1 MITMSLSCL
10 FVGFAGSMLS
20 DAVSTIRSDTTAID
34 KLKGISFEE
43 RKDEGLRCVLV
54 CRVMDR
60 VYFGGDGHFSWRWLV
75 PVAPRF
81 RYLEELRGYRV
92 ECFEVWCVCFALLLS
107 VLLVISSI
115 VSLSLALLISLNH
128 STNHSLNSLKEQ
140 THHHTRKSNIET
152 PESIV
157 ASAKR
162 SPDEEN
168 AMSYT
173 WFVAR

>member
-1 MITMSLSCL
+1 MSLSCL

-54 CRVMDR
+54 CRVRDR

-107 VLLVISSI
+107 VFERLFNRLFESRSSHLFESRSSH
-115 VSLSLALLISLNH
+115 VFESLNE
-128 STNHSLNSLKEQ
+128 SLTKLLERNNK
-140 THHHTRKSNIET
+140 HTIIHVNPI
-152 PESIV
+152 
-157 ASAKR
+157 
-162 SPDEEN
+162 
-168 AMSYT
+168 
-173 WFVAR
+173 